1 MAGLDT
7 CPYCGKL
14 ISLRFPIHTCSG
26 PPSGW
31 PGRASPPAPTP
42 AFRKVRRPSGN
53 GNGFG
58 RTPGAY
64 AVLVDG
70 KERGK
75 IEGLDNHTW
84 WTTVDGRAPHMSGS
98 YREAKAVA
106 VRLLAGERVR

>member
-1 MAGLDT
+1 MAGLMR
-7 CPYCGKL
+7 CPDCGSM

-26 PPSGW
+26 AAPDSPN
-31 PGRASPPAPTP
+31 RIAPPAPT
-42 AFRKVRRPSGN
+42 FRKVRRPSGN

-75 IEGLDNHTW
+75 IEGLDNYTW
-84 WTTVDGRAPHMSGS
+84 WTTIDGRAPHMSGS
-98 YREAKAVA
+98 YREAKIVA
-106 VRLLAGERVR
+106 AKLLAGEWVH